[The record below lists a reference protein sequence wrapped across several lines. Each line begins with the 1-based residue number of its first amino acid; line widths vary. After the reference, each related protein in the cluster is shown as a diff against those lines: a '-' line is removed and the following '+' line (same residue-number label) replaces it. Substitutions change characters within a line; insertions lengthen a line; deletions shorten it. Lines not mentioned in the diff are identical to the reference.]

1 MRLPGAARY
10 CAIGSVWLALR
21 LQTDHPGL
29 LGPTGS
35 HRLGPHQSQWNW
47 RPCPCL
53 LSPLCLLPK
62 GLRGSSRAS
71 RVSASRTRVGLVGA
85 ASPQTLPS
93 LGPSGLGQG
102 TEARVMGGRA
112 GGGLE
117 EGSAGG
123 PMTKILQRLPRDGR
137 GTWVTLGNPAT
148 GEGEVF
154 YAENWRKSQ
163 RLGTL
168 GQVGERLATAIARRQ
183 EWARPRRRKEPGS
196 VEGRSHAQ
204 RQRIPAIGKGT

>member
-1 MRLPGAARY
+1 
-10 CAIGSVWLALR
+10 
-21 LQTDHPGL
+21 
-29 LGPTGS
+29 
-35 HRLGPHQSQWNW
+35 
-47 RPCPCL
+47 
-53 LSPLCLLPK
+53 
-62 GLRGSSRAS
+62 
-71 RVSASRTRVGLVGA
+71 
-85 ASPQTLPS
+85 
-93 LGPSGLGQG
+93 
-102 TEARVMGGRA
+102 MGGRA

-168 GQVGERLATAIARRQ
+168 GQVGGRLATAIARRQ
-183 EWARPRRRKEPGS
+183 EWARLRRRKEPGS